1 MNPHFIAQKRAN
13 ITKTWMLMSVFFITI
28 IGLGFVLTQYTG
40 NPAFLYGG
48 AIMSVLMNLYAYFN
62 SDTIAIRSAGAVP
75 ADPHQYRELH
85 AIVGELATQM
95 QLPKPKVYIINDSAP
110 NAFATGRN
118 PENASVAAT
127 TGIIERLSR
136 EELKGVMAHELAHIQ
151 NRDILVMTIAVVLAG
166 VVSIIADMFMR
177 MSLFGGN
184 RREDGNGGPLVLLA
198 TIMALIVA
206 PLAAQLIQL
215 AISRKREFVAD
226 ATAALVT
233 QHPEGL
239 ASALEKIASYKAPMH
254 TASHATAHLYISNP
268 FGGYEVGKS
277 FASLFAT
284 HPPIEQ
290 RIAVLR
296 NPQR

>member
-13 ITKTWMLMSVFFITI
+13 ITKTWMLMSVFFVGI
-28 IGLGFVLTQYTG
+28 IGLGFMLTQYTG
-40 NPAFLYGG
+40 NPTFLYGG
-48 AIMSVLMNLYAYFN
+48 AIMSVLMNFYAYFN

-75 ADPHQYRELH
+75 ADPTTYRELH
-85 AIVGELATQM
+85 TIVAELAVQM

-118 PENASVAAT
+118 PQNASVAAT
-127 TGIIERLSR
+127 TGIIERLTR
-136 EELKGVMAHELAHIQ
+136 DELKGVMAHELAHIQ
-151 NRDILVMTIAVVLAG
+151 NRDILVMTVAVVLAG
-166 VVSIIADMFMR
+166 IVSIVADLFMR

-184 RREDGNGGPLVLLA
+184 RRQDGNGGPLVLLA
-198 TIMALIVA
+198 TIMALIIA

-233 QHPEGL
+233 QNPEGL
-239 ASALEKIASYKAPMH
+239 ASALEKIASYTAPMH
-254 TASHATAHLYISNP
+254 TASHATAHLYINNP
-268 FGGYEVGKS
+268 FGGYEAGKS

-284 HPPIEQ
+284 HPPIQE
-290 RIAVLR
+290 RIALLR
-296 NPQR
+296 NPRQ